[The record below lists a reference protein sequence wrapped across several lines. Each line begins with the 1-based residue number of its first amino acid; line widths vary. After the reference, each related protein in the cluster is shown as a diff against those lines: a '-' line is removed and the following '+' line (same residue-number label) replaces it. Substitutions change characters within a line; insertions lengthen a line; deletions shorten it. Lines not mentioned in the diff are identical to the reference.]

1 MKSIVEIEC
10 KSALSVSRVG
20 AESPF
25 ADVKAGEA
33 AIIVTVVRDG
43 HSIEF
48 STRGLPA
55 FVITEDD
62 VLPKALEAIGTQMVI
77 QIGEANAKIEAA
89 IDASRGSAE

>member
-10 KSALSVSRVG
+10 RSELSVNSVG

-33 AIIVTVVRDG
+33 AIIITVVRDG
-43 HSIEF
+43 RSFEF
-48 STRGLPA
+48 TTRGLPA
-55 FVITEDD
+55 FVITRDD

-77 QIGEANAKIEAA
+77 QIGEANAKIEAEIA
-89 IDASRGSAE
+89 ASRGSAE

>member
-10 KSALSVSRVG
+10 RSALSVSSVG

-43 HSIEF
+43 RSIEF
-48 STRGLPA
+48 STRGLPSYI
-55 FVITEDD
+55 ITKDD
-62 VLPKALEAIGTQMVI
+62 VLPKALEAIGTQMII
-77 QIGEANAKIEAA
+77 QIGEANAKIEAEIA
-89 IDASRGSAE
+89 ASRGSAE